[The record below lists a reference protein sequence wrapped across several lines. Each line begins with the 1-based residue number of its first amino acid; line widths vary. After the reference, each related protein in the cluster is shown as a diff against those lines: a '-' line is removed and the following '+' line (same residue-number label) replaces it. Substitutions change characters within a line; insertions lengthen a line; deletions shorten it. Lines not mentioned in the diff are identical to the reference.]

1 MSGYARGRRA
11 RRSAAT
17 LLALVLALAAPAAA
31 QEPRTGT
38 VVGRVSVVAWP
49 GQEPLAAALGEA
61 ADRTAAFPGVGLLPD
76 RPIQIILAPSR
87 AAFDSITRGRLPPW
101 SEGAAFPDR
110 GLIVL
115 LAAGPPGRLPA
126 VLRHELAHLALRW
139 RLRRPAPLWFEEG
152 YAAVSAGEWGRL
164 DALRLNWQVASGAV
178 PNLDEL
184 DRALRGPRG
193 DAEGA
198 YALATSAVLLL
209 QRWGGEQ
216 GLTRLIAELQGD
228 AGFEAAIRSTY
239 HLTGDDFEQRWQR
252 DLRSRYGWLSW
263 ATGVGLFWILA
274 AGVLIALVGLR
285 RRRDRLRRARL
296 DEGWVVPPEEWAA
309 GDAPNAPN
317 P

>member
-1 MSGYARGRRA
+1 
-11 RRSAAT
+11 
-17 LLALVLALAAPAAA
+17 
-31 QEPRTGT
+31 
-38 VVGRVSVVAWP
+38 
-49 GQEPLAAALGEA
+49 
-61 ADRTAAFPGVGLLPD
+61 
-76 RPIQIILAPSR
+76 
-87 AAFDSITRGRLPPW
+87 
-101 SEGAAFPDR
+101 
-110 GLIVL
+110 
-115 LAAGPPGRLPA
+115 
-126 VLRHELAHLALRW
+126 
-139 RLRRPAPLWFEEG
+139 
-152 YAAVSAGEWGRL
+152 
-164 DALRLNWQVASGAV
+164 
-178 PNLDEL
+178 LDEL
-184 DRALRGPRG
+184 NRALRGQQS

-216 GLTRLIAELQGD
+216 GLTRLIAELRGD

-239 HLTGDDFEQRWQR
+239 HLTGDDFEERWQR

-263 ATGVGLFWILA
+263 ATGVGLFWVLA